1 MPEAE
6 YHVDATHLG
15 VRTVVVGVMMIGV
28 LLGLLIMP
36 AVERSL
42 GLKDVAA
49 MCSRLIVALVL
60 GIGLASGAER
70 LLQRIWPSGR
80 SLHVD
85 QHKIMLRQRQRQ
97 AAAVVVEWDEPIQA
111 LAWHFKVGTRRALVP
126 RGWHCLACRL
136 AQGDA
141 AITLYTFMPL
151 HQATSLDIWPAF
163 DELAAPRRRIL
174 AGRELQHPLSE
185 SPYMAQLH
193 MAERE
198 RWQDGAELQ
207 PPDFQEVV
215 ENIATRVEGWPP
227 ERKT

>member
-1 MPEAE
+1 MSESE
-6 YHVDATHLG
+6 YRVDATHRG
-15 VRTVVVGVMMIGV
+15 VRLVVVVVMMIGV

-36 AVERSL
+36 TVERSL

-49 MCSRLIVALVL
+49 ACLRGIVALAL

-70 LLQRIWPSGR
+70 LLQRVWPSGR

-85 QHKIMLRQRQRQ
+85 QHKIMLRQRQ
-97 AAAVVVEWDEPIQA
+97 AADVVVEWDEPIQA

>member
-1 MPEAE
+1 MSEAE
-6 YHVDATHLG
+6 YRVDATHLG
-15 VRTVVVGVMMIGV
+15 VRTVVVVVMMIGV

-49 MCSRLIVALVL
+49 VCSRGIVALVL

-70 LLQRIWPSGR
+70 LLQRMWPSGR

-85 QHKIMLRQRQRQ
+85 QRGIMLHQRQ
-97 AAAVVVEWDEPIQA
+97 ADDVVIEWDKPINV
-111 LAWHFKVGTRRALVP
+111 LAWRFTVRGGRVLVP
-126 RGWHCLACRL
+126 RGWNCLACRL
-136 AQGDA
+136 AQGEA
-141 AITLYTFMPL
+141 ATTLYTFMPPERARL
-151 HQATSLDIWPAF
+151 LGVWPAF

-174 AGRELQHPLSE
+174 AGREPQHSLSE
-185 SPYMAQLH
+185 SPHVAQLR

-215 ENIATRVEGWPP
+215 ENIAARVEGWPP
-227 ERKT
+227 ERQT